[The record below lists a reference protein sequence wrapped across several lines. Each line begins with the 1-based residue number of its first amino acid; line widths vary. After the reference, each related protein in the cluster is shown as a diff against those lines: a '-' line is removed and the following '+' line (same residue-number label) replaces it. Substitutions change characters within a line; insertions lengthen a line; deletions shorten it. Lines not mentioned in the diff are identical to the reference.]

1 MSRVRQFFFCLA
13 AGATLSA
20 CAQTPPVPSPLLLNS
35 SAKSLATVPPLP
47 PVSPVI
53 FFRQLLAMSPGERL
67 VALTNRPP
75 AARGHILAKVREYQQ
90 LDADARELRLRATE
104 LRWYLTPLLRVP
116 AAARAERLAQVPE
129 ELRGLVQARLMQWD
143 ILPPPLQQEFLAD
156 DRAVHYFAHVE
167 VTNHLAGAGEPQQ
180 ISENVS
186 QFFELTPGEKQ
197 QMLGTLSAAERV
209 QMEKTLR
216 SFEQLPAAQRSQ
228 CIRNYA
234 RFAGMSAAERAEFL
248 KNAENWSRLTPKD
261 RQTWRDLVTQVP
273 AWPPM
278 PTTMKFPPLPPHAP
292 PALPRANVATNF
304 K

>member
-1 MSRVRQFFFCLA
+1 
-13 AGATLSA
+13 
-20 CAQTPPVPSPLLLNS
+20 
-35 SAKSLATVPPLP
+35 
-47 PVSPVI
+47 
-53 FFRQLLAMSPGERL
+53 
-67 VALTNRPP
+67 
-75 AARGHILAKVREYQQ
+75 
-90 LDADARELRLRATE
+90 
-104 LRWYLTPLLRVP
+104 
-116 AAARAERLAQVPE
+116 
-129 ELRGLVQARLMQWD
+129 
-143 ILPPPLQQEFLAD
+143 
-156 DRAVHYFAHVE
+156 
-167 VTNHLAGAGEPQQ
+167 
-180 ISENVS
+180 
-186 QFFELTPGEKQ
+186 
-197 QMLGTLSAAERV
+197 MLGTLSAAERA

-292 PALPRANVATNF
+292 PALPRAKVATNF